1 MAGSTVTATP
11 APASRLR
18 DLDLSLGRD
27 GGELGGVTDGD
38 AAAVAV
44 GVGRAAHFVQMHP
57 AGIEIEVEVE
67 VDVEVE
73 AAGDGEDARDVL
85 VGVRVGVGAAADQ
98 IGAPGAGR
106 HQQLLRARVV
116 DQPLLREDA
125 DLQVERPGVLSL
137 QLRHGLEAAQAN
149 ARVDLDVG
157 AHVHGAVED
166 RLLQRA
172 AGAGDDVILGEG
184 PLCARGLGDGFLQR
198 AGDDSAAVG
207 DARLVEMD
215 VGFDEARRHEAA
227 FETLIGTSCRE
238 IGLDRG
244 DAAVAN
250 ADVDEPVFSAGDA
263 GGAQDEIE
271 RHRPHSAAS
280 RPPR

>member
-1 MAGSTVTATP
+1 LIS
-11 APASRLR
+11 
-18 DLDLSLGRD
+18 
-27 GGELGGVTDGD
+27 
-38 AAAVAV
+38 
-44 GVGRAAHFVQMHP
+44 
-57 AGIEIEVEVE
+57 
-67 VDVEVE
+67 
-73 AAGDGEDARDVL
+73 
-85 VGVRVGVGAAADQ
+85 
-98 IGAPGAGR
+98 
-106 HQQLLRARVV
+106 
-116 DQPLLREDA
+116 PLLREDA

-137 QLRHGLEAAQAN
+137 QLRHGLEAAQTN

-166 RLLQRA
+166 RLLQSA

-198 AGDDSAAVG
+198 AGDDTAAVG

-215 VGFDEARRHEAA
+215 VGFDEARRHEVA

-271 RHRPHSAAS
+271 RHLPHSTAS